1 LYQRCE
7 IYDELCRVTVYRGAK
22 AGSWYIPLLR
32 EVLSFDLVSFVVK
45 PEWWCY
51 GIYIWISVVNSR
63 KM

>member
-1 LYQRCE
+1 VRIGNLPLIQESCKCLYQRCE

-45 PEWWCY
+45 PE
-51 GIYIWISVVNSR
+51 
-63 KM
+63 